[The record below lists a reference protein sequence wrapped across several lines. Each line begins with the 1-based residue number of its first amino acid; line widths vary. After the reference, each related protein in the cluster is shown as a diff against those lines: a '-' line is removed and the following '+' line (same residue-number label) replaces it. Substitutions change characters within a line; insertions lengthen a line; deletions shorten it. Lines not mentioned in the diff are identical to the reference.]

1 MNLRSL
7 NSSSMQGASFDREI
21 ASGLARKAIS
31 QDGEAVR
38 SDSSAVAVD
47 DAQVARTTSAPVV
60 LRVGFKAGKMT
71 AGKHGEDPEVSEAVR
86 RLQKSRLGYRFT
98 KRAFDIVFSAFV
110 LVSFSWLFVIVAI
123 AIKIDDPKGP
133 VFFKQKR
140 VGKDGKE
147 FNMYKFRSMC
157 VDAEDRLAELRELNE
172 KTGPVFKTAE
182 DPRIT
187 RVGKWL
193 RKLSLDELPQF
204 INVLRSDM
212 SIVGPRPAL
221 PAEVATYDDDQRQ
234 RLLVKPGLTC
244 YWQTRRN
251 RDSITFDEWVDLD
264 LWRRCGR
271 GHAWQISAYNRTGGA
286 DRGCPYCGDRK
297 ALKGYNDLRT
307 THPKIAREWNK
318 ERNGDLKPTDVI
330 ASSSKRV
337 WWKCKEGHEWSGLV
351 ANRARRRKAD
361 PGCPYCSGRKVLA
374 GFSDLATTHPGIAA
388 MWHPR
393 MNRRLKPAGVQAVSR
408 KPAWWRGECGHVY
421 QMAVRDRA
429 RAKPGYCPY
438 CSGRKRPERPIRLD

>member
-21 ASGLARKAIS
+21 ASGFARKAIS

-47 DAQVARTTSAPVV
+47 DAQVARTTLAPVV

-172 KTGPVFKTAE
+172 KSGPVFKIAA

-193 RKLSLDELPQF
+193 RKLSLDEFPQF
-204 INVLRSDM
+204 INVLRSD
-212 SIVGPRPAL
+212 IPLRILKTRPEFSEESMGAFAL
-221 PAEVATYDDDQRQ
+221 PAKSSTN
-234 RLLVKPGLTC
+234 KG
-244 YWQTRRN
+244 
-251 RDSITFDEWVDLD
+251 
-264 LWRRCGR
+264 
-271 GHAWQISAYNRTGGA
+271 
-286 DRGCPYCGDRK
+286 K
-297 ALKGYNDLRT
+297 AFSQVVSCF
-307 THPKIAREWNK
+307 A
-318 ERNGDLKPTDVI
+318 
-330 ASSSKRV
+330 
-337 WWKCKEGHEWSGLV
+337 SGL
-351 ANRARRRKAD
+351 RMRRISLLNCNCI
-361 PGCPYCSGRKVLA
+361 GGMETQFLA
-374 GFSDLATTHPGIAA
+374 KPVFGVSPVHPGTLFQKSNNGLAKAA
-388 MWHPR
+388 W
-393 MNRRLKPAGVQAVSR
+393 
-408 KPAWWRGECGHVY
+408 
-421 QMAVRDRA
+421 
-429 RAKPGYCPY
+429 
-438 CSGRKRPERPIRLD
+438 

>member
-21 ASGLARKAIS
+21 ALGFARKAIS

-47 DAQVARTTSAPVV
+47 DPQVARTTSAPVV

-123 AIKIDDPKGP
+123 AIKVDDPKGP

-172 KTGPVFKTAE
+172 KSGPVFKIAA

-193 RKLSLDELPQF
+193 RKLSLDEFPQF
-204 INVLRSDM
+204 INVLRSDIPLRILKTRLEFSEKSM
-212 SIVGPRPAL
+212 GAFAL
-221 PAEVATYDDDQRQ
+221 PAKSSTNKE
-234 RLLVKPGLTC
+234 
-244 YWQTRRN
+244 
-251 RDSITFDEWVDLD
+251 
-264 LWRRCGR
+264 
-271 GHAWQISAYNRTGGA
+271 
-286 DRGCPYCGDRK
+286 K
-297 ALKGYNDLRT
+297 AFSQVVSCFASDLRMRR
-307 THPKIAREWNK
+307 I
-318 ERNGDLKPTDVI
+318 
-330 ASSSKRV
+330 
-337 WWKCKEGHEWSGLV
+337 SGF
-351 ANRARRRKAD
+351 N
-361 PGCPYCSGRKVLA
+361 CNCISGMETQFL
-374 GFSDLATTHPGIAA
+374 
-388 MWHPR
+388 
-393 MNRRLKPAGVQAVSR
+393 
-408 KPAWWRGECGHVY
+408 
-421 QMAVRDRA
+421 
-429 RAKPGYCPY
+429 AKPVFGAVCA
-438 CSGRKRPERPIRLD
+438 